1 MTHLLKMALPLFV
14 WIGSILIIK
23 IQILQDM
30 YLSRICGQVF
40 NSVNKNDPDDVSVP
54 VFSNTKPFNI
64 YVHTDSVEGT
74 SIPFETLNRGFCL
87 NFVQQPCNSSAG

>member
-1 MTHLLKMALPLFV
+1 MTHLLKMALPLYV
-14 WIGSILIIK
+14 WTGTIIIIK
-23 IQILQDM
+23 IQIL
-30 YLSRICGQVF
+30 YSSLSRICGQVF
-40 NSVNKNDPDDVSVP
+40 NSVNKNDPDDVNVP